1 MKFRRASKWWDN
13 CCGGEVET
21 LGSAKPRCR
30 GSIPLRSSRMDKY
43 VEEENPPETTKVV
56 VGVIFDDARRSVLVG
71 ERSKG
76 KPFPG
81 KWELIG
87 GKVEKD
93 ETLENAIE
101 REAFEETG
109 LGVVPLSLL
118 GELKFEAEG
127 SLFDV
132 TFFECEIK
140 HGGHGDIIMDSK
152 EHSSFRWVKMED
164 LVGLDWVGE
173 NGKFAKW
180 LVEFNRIRQPISA
193 DPEK

>member
-1 MKFRRASKWWDN
+1 M
-13 CCGGEVET
+13 ET

-30 GSIPLRSSRMDKY
+30 GSIPLRSSKMDKSI
-43 VEEENPPETTKVV
+43 EDERLAETVKVV

-71 ERSKG
+71 KRSKS
-76 KPFPG
+76 KPFSG
-81 KWELIG
+81 KWEMIG
-87 GKVEKD
+87 GKVEEG
-93 ETLENAIE
+93 ETLEGAIE
-101 REAFEETG
+101 RETFEEIG
-109 LGVVPLSLL
+109 LGVVPLSVL

-152 EHSSFRWVKMED
+152 EHSKLKWINMKD
-164 LVGLDWVGE
+164 LGNLDWVGQ

>member
-1 MKFRRASKWWDN
+1 M
-13 CCGGEVET
+13 ET

-30 GSIPLRSSRMDKY
+30 GSIPLRSSKMDKSI
-43 VEEENPPETTKVV
+43 EDERLAETVKVV

-71 ERSKG
+71 KRSKS
-76 KPFPG
+76 KPFSG
-81 KWELIG
+81 KWEMIG
-87 GKVEKD
+87 GKVEEG
-93 ETLENAIE
+93 ETLEDAIE

-180 LVEFNRIRQPISA
+180 LVEFNKSRQPISG

>member
-1 MKFRRASKWWDN
+1 M
-13 CCGGEVET
+13 ET

-30 GSIPLRSSRMDKY
+30 GSIPLRSSKMDKSI
-43 VEEENPPETTKVV
+43 EDERLAETVKVV

-71 ERSKG
+71 KRSKS

-81 KWELIG
+81 KWEMIG
-87 GKVEKD
+87 GKVEEG
-93 ETLENAIE
+93 ETLEGAIE
-101 REAFEETG
+101 RETFEEIG
-109 LGVVPLSLL
+109 LGVVPLSVL

-140 HGGHGDIIMDSK
+140 QGGHGDIFRDPK
-152 EHSSFRWVKMED
+152 EHSKLRWINMKD
-164 LVGLDWVGE
+164 LGNLDWVGQ